1 MVLYCLT
8 CTFSLK
14 VLIFLFCRILTCLIE
29 DENHYIYLDTLFE
42 EFNTSSGNDIEPV
55 FTKRA
60 FSSRLRLVFPQIR
73 STSSTCDNKNV
84 TLIHGINW
92 QRNHLDEL
100 HNHSQLHKLN
110 EYESLFITN
119 HVKDDN
125 QVSYHI
131 KHGSDSLE
139 ISLFGT
145 VLDNAVIGLSNQ
157 SSLKTVEKTL
167 QQITLCRG
175 VESNQSDNTH
185 VWTNVKLDKKYV
197 CLIAATCHRI
207 ICSSRKNTTICRAC
221 VQHAY

>member
-84 TLIHGINW
+84 TLMGSFLELRFSWFSNKISYCMQLIL
-92 QRNHLDEL
+92 RNFFKYTIF
-100 HNHSQLHKLN
+100 HS
-110 EYESLFITN
+110 
-119 HVKDDN
+119 
-125 QVSYHI
+125 
-131 KHGSDSLE
+131 
-139 ISLFGT
+139 
-145 VLDNAVIGLSNQ
+145 
-157 SSLKTVEKTL
+157 
-167 QQITLCRG
+167 
-175 VESNQSDNTH
+175 
-185 VWTNVKLDKKYV
+185 
-197 CLIAATCHRI
+197 
-207 ICSSRKNTTICRAC
+207 
-221 VQHAY
+221 VQ